1 MSCLTLWWCSA
12 THPDFVN
19 TYMRYIAFLLGP
31 LYCTRSLLSAIIRD
45 KRLITNNL
53 SFFPLLMDNY
63 DKKPKCWHCIK
74 PSRVIFARFF
84 RLLYMQTVSPSLT
97 VVQKVWNVKLIIK
110 VFRFQY
116 GFSFFF
122 FFFMI
127 ISWYYF
133 FILSPGMYMYQ
144 NTFYP
149 YILMHLSRSPQ
160 SFWGPSHWVSYTS
173 CLTDLGKNEVF
184 AVIKTI
190 KQSIFHPIFF
200 LIDRNI
206 ERIRVNCFDL

>member
-1 MSCLTLWWCSA
+1 
-12 THPDFVN
+12 
-19 TYMRYIAFLLGP
+19 MRYIAFLLEP

-53 SFFPLLMDNY
+53 CFFPLLMDNY
-63 DKKPKCWHCIK
+63 DKKPNCWHCIK
-74 PSRVIFARFF
+74 PSRVIFERFF
-84 RLLYMQTVSPSLT
+84 RLLYMQRVSPSLT
-97 VVQKVWNVKLIIK
+97 VVQKVWNVTLIIK
-110 VFRFQY
+110 VFRLQY
-116 GFSFFF
+116 VFSFFF

-149 YILMHLSRSPQ
+149 YILMHLFRSPQ

-173 CLTDLGKNEVF
+173 LLTGLGKNEVF
-184 AVIKTI
+184 TVIRINTI

-200 LIDRNI
+200 LWLI
-206 ERIRVNCFDL
+206 EILKE